1 MCLTFLTEGSSSLD
15 LHHYRHI
22 LRASINVEPG
32 VTLIFW
38 QSRLKMPFKEL
49 LLYVQY
55 IHQQNQHIFHVITEP
70 AGFSYLLSDW
80 SPFCRLSNLIF
91 RDSLTDL
98 IKEKYAPGKIY
109 NKTNCFFSPKFI
121 KINLHKYKRITC
133 SLLKNQVQRD
143 LLGPDML
150 CGPLLDFD
158 SFEPDVIDIIYIIY
172 III

>member
-55 IHQQNQHIFHVITEP
+55 IHQQNQHILHVITEP
-70 AGFSYLLSDW
+70 AGFSYLLSVK
-80 SPFCRLSNLIF
+80 SFLSNLIF
-91 RDSLTDL
+91 RDFLTDL

-109 NKTNCFFSPKFI
+109 
-121 KINLHKYKRITC
+121 
-133 SLLKNQVQRD
+133 Q
-143 LLGPDML
+143 G
-150 CGPLLDFD
+150 
-158 SFEPDVIDIIYIIY
+158 
-172 III
+172 

>member
-55 IHQQNQHIFHVITEP
+55 IHQQNQHILHVITEP
-70 AGFSYLLSDW
+70 AGFSYLLSVK
-80 SPFCRLSNLIF
+80 SFLSNLIF
-91 RDSLTDL
+91 RDFLTDL

-121 KINLHKYKRITC
+121 KICTNTKESPALFWEIKYSAIFWGPTCCARHCSTSIHLNLV
-133 SLLKNQVQRD
+133 LLI
-143 LLGPDML
+143 LY
-150 CGPLLDFD
+150 
-158 SFEPDVIDIIYIIY
+158 IY
-172 III
+172 